1 MSEFE
6 CTMDGF
12 VDLTSEFINVALIA
26 LAIVKETYAAVLPYE
41 LGKSVK
47 YAWDGLVGAGSWA
60 GYATA
65 AAYYFGLEFGY
76 GDIMCEVF
84 GYIAIAVGVLSQ
96 FTEFSGADE

>member
-1 MSEFE
+1 MSDFE

-12 VDLTSEFINVALIA
+12 VQLTSDAINVALIA
-26 LAIVKETYAAVLPYE
+26 LAIVKETYAAMLPEE
-41 LGKSVK
+41 LGKSVQ

-76 GDIMCEVF
+76 GEIMCEVF
-84 GYIAIAVGVLSQ
+84 IALAMITEALVV
-96 FTEFSGADE
+96 FTEFS